1 MIVYKC
7 PLISSTQPI
16 ALVGLLGNFLTHVFI
31 THQKQQMKCSKQLPR
46 RIENII
52 VMVIIIPAMMIILVA
67 QQLRMHKT
75 SAEKN
80 ARRFCAS
87 SLKCDHPKS
96 QLQMIFVG
104 IRSCLGYLNSQYI
117 GQIISCQS
125 CVFSFNNPRFPSSG
139 AWSPFGRAR
148 LPNLPAT
155 HFQKQVSR

>member
-1 MIVYKC
+1 MAMIVCKC

-46 RIENII
+46 RIFIMMI
-52 VMVIIIPAMMIILVA
+52 VIVIPAMMIILVA

-80 ARRFCAS
+80 ATRFCAS

-96 QLQMIFVG
+96 QLQILFVCIKGIFVP
-104 IRSCLGYLNSQYI
+104 IA
-117 GQIISCQS
+117 QIISCQT
-125 CVFSFNNPRFPSSG
+125 CM
-139 AWSPFGRAR
+139 
-148 LPNLPAT
+148 
-155 HFQKQVSR
+155 FQFHQP

>member
-1 MIVYKC
+1 MIVNKC

-46 RIENII
+46 RIFMMII
-52 VMVIIIPAMMIILVA
+52 VIIMPAMMIVLVA

-148 LPNLPAT
+148 FPNLPAT

>member
-46 RIENII
+46 RIFIM
-52 VMVIIIPAMMIILVA
+52 VMVIIMPAMMIILVA

-96 QLQMIFVG
+96 QLQIIFVG

-148 LPNLPAT
+148 FPNLPAT